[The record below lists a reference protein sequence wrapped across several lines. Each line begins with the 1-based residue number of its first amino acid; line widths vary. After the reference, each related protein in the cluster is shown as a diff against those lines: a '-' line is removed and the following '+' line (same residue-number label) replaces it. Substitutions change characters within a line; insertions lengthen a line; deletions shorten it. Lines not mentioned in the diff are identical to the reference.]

1 MLEYCCRL
9 FHKPPFVPV
18 IPAVPPMPELPEVET
33 MRRGILAIV
42 GSRVADLWSPPSELC
57 PITMEPPV
65 DEIRRAVIGRKIVS
79 VGRAGKRVVLE
90 FQGGRRMVIEPRM
103 TGRVLLQEFSD
114 SPPKPNA
121 TSGQRSS
128 LPDTAHLRLVL
139 RLRGRPARQ
148 VLFWDSR
155 GLGVIR
161 LLSPEAFQE
170 VVAALGPDAR
180 DVTAAILQ
188 ERLGSSRRAVKV
200 ALLDQR
206 AVAGIGNLYASEIL
220 HRGGLHPEICCNRL
234 RTADWRRLDA
244 CIREVLEEAILHQ
257 GSTLEDGMY
266 RTAKNESGRFQDH
279 HRVYQRA
286 GQTCLT
292 CDKSPIVRIVQAQ
305 RSTFFCPKCQR
316 RR

>member
-1 MLEYCCRL
+1 
-9 FHKPPFVPV
+9 
-18 IPAVPPMPELPEVET
+18 MPELPEVET
-33 MRRGILAIV
+33 MRLGILAIV

-65 DEIRRAVIGRKIVS
+65 DEVRRAVVGRKIVS

-90 FQGGRRMVIEPRM
+90 FEGGRRMVIEPRM
-103 TGRVLLQEFSD
+103 TGRVLLQESFDTFPSLG
-114 SPPKPNA
+114 SAAGRRANPP
-121 TSGQRSS
+121 
-128 LPDTAHLRLVL
+128 DIAHLRLVL
-139 RLRGRPARQ
+139 RLRGHPARQ

-161 LLSPEAFQE
+161 LLSPEAFQQ

-180 DVTAAILQ
+180 DVTAAVLR
-188 ERLGSSRRAVKV
+188 ERLSSSRRAVKV

-220 HRGGLHPEICCNRL
+220 HRARLHPELRCNCL
-234 RTADWRRLDA
+234 RTGDWRRLDA

-257 GSTLEDGMY
+257 GSTLGDGMY
-266 RTAKNESGRFQDH
+266 RTAENESGHFQNH

-286 GQTCLT
+286 GQPCSTCG
-292 CDKSPIVRIVQAQ
+292 KSPIVRIVQAQ
-305 RSTFFCPKCQR
+305 RSTFFCPTCQR
-316 RR
+316 CR